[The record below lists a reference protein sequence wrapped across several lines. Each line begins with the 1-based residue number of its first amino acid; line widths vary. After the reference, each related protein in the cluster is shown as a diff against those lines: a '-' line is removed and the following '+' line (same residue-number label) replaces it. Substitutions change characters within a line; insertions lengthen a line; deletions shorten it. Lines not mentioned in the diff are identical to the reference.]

1 MHALTRRSLW
11 IVNGEF
17 THSVM
22 NVGVELLG
30 QLKMPSWQ
38 IYPTLNWA
46 LLTCELGKRQK
57 VALNVWNLLKASTK
71 PWTIQNNVIQFAICC
86 HWIYCRKT
94 FHERR
99 SWFYKWIIK
108 KIIEQR
114 KEKRTVGAR
123 YENDMNRCIWIWIYE
138 TTSRSDDGS
147 SAEMKKAKIY
157 SADKFFN
164 RKKHS

>member
-1 MHALTRRSLW
+1 
-11 IVNGEF
+11 
-17 THSVM
+17 
-22 NVGVELLG
+22 
-30 QLKMPSWQ
+30 MPSWQ

-71 PWTIQNNVIQFAICC
+71 PWTIQNNVTQFAICC
-86 HWIYCRKT
+86 HWIYWLKNWWRKI
-94 FHERR
+94 FHER
-99 SWFYKWIIK
+99 SSCFYKWSIK

-123 YENDMNRCIWIWIYE
+123 YENGMNRYIWIWIYE

-147 SAEMKKAKIY
+147 SSEMKKAKI
-157 SADKFFN
+157 SFFN
-164 RKKHS
+164 QTKHPKHITYDTYYPQSKTLY